1 MNLQLLFINTYNMNL
16 GWGLDRLNLFQP
28 PNGHLIYPPIYDL
41 LSPRKTPGCPR
52 PGSSL
57 QINRPTAMP
66 HEEFVGLTKEEL
78 PALLDSNDMT
88 IIHKGRPK
96 LEVGF
101 WQSKFKVGDYGVI
114 HDLP

>member
-1 MNLQLLFINTYNMNL
+1 
-16 GWGLDRLNLFQP
+16 
-28 PNGHLIYPPIYDL
+28 
-41 LSPRKTPGCPR
+41 
-52 PGSSL
+52 
-57 QINRPTAMP
+57 MP